1 MKNNIRI
8 FECMRTLR
16 TKIIRSIRI
25 CSWCSHYFIPFVLA
39 GIISSPSCKKK
50 EQPTNVPQITF
61 VSISPSSA
69 KEYANS
75 ITIAF
80 SYDDLDGDL
89 GENDP
94 NVSNL
99 FITDSR
105 NGVMYNYR
113 ISQLSPDNSGI
124 HIKGNLNAVI
134 KSTAITDNSSS
145 QSVTYSLYIK
155 DRAGNTS
162 NTITT
167 DAITITK

>member
-1 MKNNIRI
+1 MI
-8 FECMRTLR
+8 
-16 TKIIRSIRI
+16 SIRQI
-25 CSWCSHYFIPFVLA
+25 KNIFAIILVFFFI
-39 GIISSPSCKKK
+39 SSCKKK
-50 EQPTNVPQITF
+50 KKNESTITPQITF

-105 NGVMYNYR
+105 NSVMYNYR
-113 ISQLSPDNSGI
+113 ISQLSPDGSGI
-124 HIKGNLNAVI
+124 HIKGNLNAII

-155 DRAGNTS
+155 DRAGNAS

-167 DAITITK
+167 DAITVTK